1 VLGAWAYY
9 IALGVFAFQ
18 EDGAF
23 AVGLLGL
30 VRWLTAAAVAPAA
43 GVLGDRYS
51 RKHVMIASDL
61 SRAGVIALMAVGAVS
76 GMPSLAIYAL
86 AVLGTVAA
94 TPFSPA
100 ANALLPDLAMSPQQ
114 LTAANATSSTI
125 HSAGM
130 FIGPAI
136 GGLLMGAT
144 SAAVVF
150 ATTAALFVWSA
161 LNVARIG
168 HHGRPEPRAADED
181 THEGGRLREALA
193 GFRELAAQ
201 PGLRMIVLLL
211 AAETFVDGAV
221 DVLLVVLALEI
232 LDIGASGVGL
242 LSSVGGIGGL
252 AAALLVGPMVARG
265 RLATDQGLAV
275 VLWGLPV
282 ILIGVWPEPALAF
295 VAMTVVGAAGTI
307 TGVTSD
313 TLFQRTAP
321 RDVLARIFGVLNSI
335 LLVSVAL
342 GAVVA
347 PILITTIGTR
357 WALIAVGTLL
367 PVLSLLSWGRL
378 RALDVASALPDE
390 HLVTLLV
397 SSPIF
402 APLPGPTL
410 ELLVRSLEER
420 QVPAGETV
428 ISQGERGDEFFVIE
442 AGTAEAIVDGSPLRE
457 LGPGDSFGE
466 IALLRETP
474 RTATVLAKTDLVLQ
488 TLGRDDFLGAVTGH
502 PESAAAAERVVGAH
516 LGAPSPA
523 SL

>member
-1 VLGAWAYY
+1 
-9 IALGVFAFQ
+9 
-18 EDGAF
+18 
-23 AVGLLGL
+23 
-30 VRWLTAAAVAPAA
+30 
-43 GVLGDRYS
+43 
-51 RKHVMIASDL
+51 MI
-61 SRAGVIALMAVGAVS
+61 
-76 GMPSLAIYAL
+76 
-86 AVLGTVAA
+86 GTVAA
-94 TPFSPA
+94 TPFAPA
-100 ANALLPDLAMSPQQ
+100 ESALLPDLATSPQQ

-181 THEGGRLREALA
+181 GTHEGGRLREGLA
-193 GFRELAAQ
+193 GFREIAAQ
-201 PGLRMIVLLL
+201 PGLRVLVLLL

-221 DVLLVVLALEI
+221 DVLLVVLALET

-252 AAALLVGPMVARG
+252 AAALVVGALIARG
-265 RLATDQGLAV
+265 RLATDQGRATI
-275 VLWGLPV
+275 LWGLPV
-282 ILIGVWPEPALAF
+282 ILIGVLAEPALAF
-295 VAMTVVGAAGTI
+295 VGWPSSVSAGTI

-321 RDVLARIFGVLNSI
+321 RDVLARVFGVLNGV
-335 LLVSVAL
+335 LLVAVAL
-342 GAVVA
+342 GSVAA

-357 WALIAVGTLL
+357 AALIAVGALL
-367 PVLSLLSWGRL
+367 TVLASPELGRL
-378 RALDVASALPDE
+378 KALDVASALPDE
-390 HLVTLLV
+390 RLVALLE

-402 APLPGPTL
+402 APLPRPTL

-420 QVPAGETV
+420 RVPAGETV
-428 ISQGERGDEFFVIE
+428 IRQGEQGDEFFVIE

-466 IALLRETP
+466 IALLRDTRVRRRSWP
-474 RTATVLAKTDLVLQ
+474 RR
-488 TLGRDDFLGAVTGH
+488 TLCSRPSAGRLHRRGNRAS
-502 PESAAAAERVVGAH
+502 ESAAAPRRSW
-516 LGAPSPA
+516 APISA
-523 SL
+523 RRARRACRACVETTQARHGCLVS